1 MVRSRKSYFG
11 FLLDV
16 ENIDFFYL
24 TFLIP
29 VRETKKMRE
38 VGVLTRRKKKTSLFA
53 LRAAWISEAVD
64 SPRAVMVGVALS
76 CLMSW

>member
-1 MVRSRKSYFG
+1 MLGADAWFEAGRSYFG

-24 TFLIP
+24 TFLFP
-29 VRETKKMRE
+29 VREKKNMRE

-53 LRAAWISEAVD
+53 LRAA
-64 SPRAVMVGVALS
+64 
-76 CLMSW
+76 